1 MFILYADKNRLRVR
15 EREAL
20 TSGSVNVYTARFEFS
35 PDWEGL
41 KRKAVFKAGKESRT
55 VLLDETGECTVPWE
69 VLGCHGLP
77 LMAGVFG
84 TQDGTVLPTAGA
96 GLGFILEGGPT
107 GGEGGR
113 PPTPE
118 AWEEELA
125 KKGDTLG
132 YTPEGGLGL
141 YAGDRLLSAVPG
153 CGEGVSDHQLLSGRD
168 AGGQHPISSITG
180 LADALNRIPEPVEAL
195 TNEELEAL
203 LK

>member
-1 MFILYADKNRLRVR
+1 MPWTSLDGWRVR
-15 EREAL
+15 H
-20 TSGSVNVYTARFEFS
+20 
-35 PDWEGL
+35 
-41 KRKAVFKAGKESRT
+41 
-55 VLLDETGECTVPWE
+55 TGRHRPPHR
-69 VLGCHGLP
+69 LG
-77 LMAGVFG
+77 
-84 TQDGTVLPTAGA
+84 GA
-96 GLGFILEGGPT
+96 GIHPGGRSHRR
-107 GGEGGR
+107 EGGR

-180 LADALNRIPEPVEAL
+180 WPTR
-195 TNEELEAL
+195 
-203 LK
+203 